1 MNLNKFFYLLFYPFI
16 NLNFVE
22 KIKFILIALFSFVV
36 ILIDLS
42 TISVISLIFF
52 DANNSFNL
60 KTKEFLEV
68 IYNFF
73 KLELEFFYFQ
83 FVVVALI
90 LFLRNFFFLV
100 QEFIIKSFVF
110 RQYNIVSQKL
120 FHLYASSNILKFYKK
135 GIDYYLKNLNRETWY
150 CYIGVLY
157 AILYLVVDI
166 IYFTLIIFFGFYIL
180 NIDITLEFVFPIL
193 IFIFFIS
200 IIFFFLR
207 KKGVERKNYEQK
219 FYTDTLNILK
229 SVLEIQT
236 YKKINFFTNS
246 FSKYLT
252 QYSKSIVFAG
262 VVNLAPKAIIEIIA
276 SAVIVYFLVFNNL
289 SLNLELFTLIAFIL
303 FRVGPV
309 ISRVIQNISLTIFF
323 SPASKILINEFNMF
337 KNKKNSKKFI
347 IKDSINSIS
356 LNNASFNYGKNKII
370 KNFNYNFIK
379 DKIYGVYGSSGRG
392 KTTLLMILSN
402 LISLDKGYIKINNFN
417 KINNN
422 QKIDWGNKLGF
433 MSQYNILVDESLIHS
448 LFLDDKVSKDN
459 IGRAKKYLRKFNLK
473 KLIKLLNRKY
483 DGTYSLGGM
492 LSGGEKQRL
501 SLIRTILLSQE
512 IILLDEPTS
521 SLDKINEN
529 IVLTELKKIKKNKI
543 IILSTHKVN
552 LKSYFDDF
560 IEFK

>member
-1 MNLNKFFYLLFYPFI
+1 MNLSKITLLFYPLL
-16 NLNFVE
+16 NLNIVE
-22 KIKFILIALFSFVV
+22 KIKFASIALFSLIV
-36 ILIDLS
+36 ILIDIS

-52 DANNSFNL
+52 DVNNSINS
-60 KTKEFLEV
+60 KTKDFLEV

-73 KLELEFFYFQ
+73 NFEIEFFYFQ
-83 FVVVALI
+83 FVIVALI
-90 LFLRNFFFLV
+90 LFLRNFFFLT

-110 RQYNIVSQKL
+110 RQYSTNSKKL
-120 FHLYASSNILKFYKK
+120 FHLYASSSILKFYKK

-166 IYFTLIIFFGFYIL
+166 IYFNLIIFFGFKIL
-180 NIDITLEFVFPIL
+180 NINITLDFLFPIL
-193 IFIFFIS
+193 IFIFFVS

-246 FSKYLT
+246 FSKYLN

-262 VVNLAPKAIIEIIA
+262 VANLAPKAIIEIIA
-276 SAVIVYFLVFNNL
+276 SIVIIYYLIFNNL

-309 ISRVIQNISLTIFF
+309 ISRIIQNISLTIFF
-323 SPASKILINEFNMF
+323 APASKILINEFNMF
-337 KNKKNSKKFI
+337 RNKRNSKKYI
-347 IKDSINSIS
+347 IKDNVNSIS
-356 LNNASFNYGKNKII
+356 LHNASFNHGKNKIF
-370 KNFNYNFIK
+370 KNFNYYFKKN
-379 DKIYGVYGSSGRG
+379 KIYGVYGNSGRG

-402 LISLDKGYIKINNFN
+402 LISLDKGFIKINNFE
-417 KINNN
+417 KINRNH
-422 QKIDWGNKLGF
+422 KIDWGNKLGF
-433 MSQYNILVDESLIHS
+433 MSQYNILVDDSLINS
-448 LFLDDKVSKDN
+448 LFLEDKINRDN
-459 IGRAKKYLRKFNLK
+459 INKAKKYLRKFNLK
-473 KLIKLLNRKY
+473 KLIKLLNKKY

-501 SLIRTILLSQE
+501 SLIRTILLSKE
-512 IILLDEPTS
+512 IMLLDEPTS
-521 SLDKINEN
+521 SLDKKNEN
-529 IVLTELKKIKKNKI
+529 IVLKELKRIKQNKI
-543 IILSTHKVN
+543 IILSTHKQD
-552 LKSYFDDF
+552 LKDYFDEF

>member
-1 MNLNKFFYLLFYPFI
+1 MNLSKITLLFYPLL
-16 NLNFVE
+16 NLNIVE
-22 KIKFILIALFSFVV
+22 KIKFASIALFSLIV
-36 ILIDLS
+36 ILIDIS

-52 DANNSFNL
+52 DVNNSINS
-60 KTKEFLEV
+60 KTKDFLDV

-73 KLELEFFYFQ
+73 NFEIEFFYFQ
-83 FVVVALI
+83 FVIVALI
-90 LFLRNFFFLV
+90 LFLRNFFFLT

-110 RQYNIVSQKL
+110 RQYNTNSKKL
-120 FHLYASSNILKFYKK
+120 FHLYASSSILKFYKK

-166 IYFTLIIFFGFYIL
+166 IYFNLIIFFGFKIL
-180 NIDITLEFVFPIL
+180 NINITLDFLFPIL
-193 IFIFFIS
+193 IFIFFVS

-246 FSKYLT
+246 FSKYLN

-262 VVNLAPKAIIEIIA
+262 VANLAPKAIIEIIA
-276 SAVIVYFLVFNNL
+276 SIVIVYYLIFNNL

-309 ISRVIQNISLTIFF
+309 ISRIIQNISLTIFF
-323 SPASKILINEFNMF
+323 APASKILINEFNMF
-337 KNKKNSKKFI
+337 RNKRNSKKYI
-347 IKDSINSIS
+347 IKDNVNSIS
-356 LNNASFNYGKNKII
+356 LHNASFNHGKNKIL
-370 KNFNYNFIK
+370 KNFNYFFKKN
-379 DKIYGVYGSSGRG
+379 KIYGVYGNSGRG

-402 LISLDKGYIKINNFN
+402 LISLDKGFIKINNFE
-417 KINNN
+417 KINRNH
-422 QKIDWGNKLGF
+422 KIDWGNKLGF
-433 MSQYNILVDESLIHS
+433 MSQYNILVDDSLINS
-448 LFLDDKVSKDN
+448 LFLEDKINRDN
-459 IGRAKKYLRKFNLK
+459 INKAKKYLRKFNLK
-473 KLIKLLNRKY
+473 KLIKLLNKKY

-501 SLIRTILLSQE
+501 SLIRTILLSKE
-512 IILLDEPTS
+512 IMLLDEPTS
-521 SLDKINEN
+521 SLDKKNEN
-529 IVLTELKKIKKNKI
+529 IVLKELKRIKQNKI
-543 IILSTHKVN
+543 IILSTHKQN
-552 LKSYFDDF
+552 LKDYFDEF

>member
-1 MNLNKFFYLLFYPFI
+1 MKLNKIILLFYPLL
-16 NLNFVE
+16 NLNIFE
-22 KIKFILIALFSFVV
+22 KIKFVSIALFSLIV
-36 ILIDLS
+36 ILIDIS

-52 DANNSFNL
+52 DANNSINS

-73 KLELEFFYFQ
+73 YFEIEFFYFQ
-83 FVVVALI
+83 FVIVALI
-90 LFLRNFFFLV
+90 LFLRNFFFLA

-110 RQYNIVSQKL
+110 RQYNVNSKKL
-120 FHLYASSNILKFYKK
+120 FHLYASSNILKFYRK

-166 IYFTLIIFFGFYIL
+166 IYFNLIIFFGFKIL
-180 NIDITLEFVFPIL
+180 NINITLDFLFPVL
-193 IFIFFIS
+193 IFIFFVS

-246 FSKYLT
+246 FSKYLA

-262 VVNLAPKAIIEIIA
+262 VANLAPKAIIEIIA
-276 SAVIVYFLVFNNL
+276 SIIIVYYLIFNNL

-309 ISRVIQNISLTIFF
+309 ISRIIQNISLTIFF
-323 SPASKILINEFNMF
+323 APASKILINEFKIFRNQR
-337 KNKKNSKKFI
+337 NSKKYV
-347 IKDSINSIS
+347 IKDNVNSIS
-356 LNNASFNYGKNKII
+356 LLDASFNYGKNRIL
-370 KNFNYNFIK
+370 KNFNYNFK
-379 DKIYGVYGSSGRG
+379 KNKIYGIYGNSGRG

-402 LISLDKGYIKINNFN
+402 LISLDKGFIKINNFK
-417 KINNN
+417 KINRNL
-422 QKIDWGNKLGF
+422 KIDWGNKLGF
-433 MSQYNILVDESLIHS
+433 MSQYNILVDDSLINS
-448 LFLDDKVSKDN
+448 LFLEDKISKDKIN
-459 IGRAKKYLRKFNLK
+459 KAKKYLRKFNLQ
-473 KLIKLLNRKY
+473 KLIKLLNKKY

-501 SLIRTILLSQE
+501 SLIRTILLSKE
-512 IILLDEPTS
+512 IMLLDEPTS
-521 SLDKINEN
+521 SLDKKNEN
-529 IVLTELKKIKKNKI
+529 IILKELKRIKQNKI
-543 IILSTHKVN
+543 IILSTHKQN
-552 LKSYFDDF
+552 LKDYFDEFIDF
-560 IEFK
+560 K

>member
-1 MNLNKFFYLLFYPFI
+1 MNLSKITLLFYPLL
-16 NLNFVE
+16 NLNIVE
-22 KIKFILIALFSFVV
+22 KIKFASIALFSLIV
-36 ILIDLS
+36 ILIDIC

-52 DANNSFNL
+52 DVNNSINS
-60 KTKEFLEV
+60 KTKDFLEI

-73 KLELEFFYFQ
+73 NFEIEFFYFQ
-83 FVVVALI
+83 FVIVALI
-90 LFLRNFFFLV
+90 LFLRNFFFLT

-110 RQYNIVSQKL
+110 RQYSTNSKKL
-120 FHLYASSNILKFYKK
+120 FHLYASSSILKFYKK

-166 IYFTLIIFFGFYIL
+166 IYFNLIIFFGFKIL
-180 NIDITLEFVFPIL
+180 NINITLDFLFPIL
-193 IFIFFIS
+193 IFIFFVS

-246 FSKYLT
+246 FSKYLN

-262 VVNLAPKAIIEIIA
+262 VANLAPKAIIEIIA
-276 SAVIVYFLVFNNL
+276 SIVIIYYLIFNNL

-309 ISRVIQNISLTIFF
+309 ISRIIQNISLTIFF
-323 SPASKILINEFNMF
+323 APASKILINEFNMF
-337 KNKKNSKKFI
+337 RNKRNSKKYI
-347 IKDSINSIS
+347 IKDNVNSIS
-356 LNNASFNYGKNKII
+356 LHNASFNHGKNKIF
-370 KNFNYNFIK
+370 KNFNYYFKKN
-379 DKIYGVYGSSGRG
+379 KIYGVYGNSGRG

-402 LISLDKGYIKINNFN
+402 LISLDKGFIKINNFE
-417 KINNN
+417 KINRNH
-422 QKIDWGNKLGF
+422 KIDWGNKLGF
-433 MSQYNILVDESLIHS
+433 MSQYNILVDDSLINS
-448 LFLDDKVSKDN
+448 LFLEDKINRDN
-459 IGRAKKYLRKFNLK
+459 INKAKKYLRKFNLK
-473 KLIKLLNRKY
+473 KLIKLLNKKY

-501 SLIRTILLSQE
+501 SLIRTILLSKE
-512 IILLDEPTS
+512 IMLLDEPTS
-521 SLDKINEN
+521 SLDKKNEN
-529 IVLTELKKIKKNKI
+529 IVLKELKRIKQNKI
-543 IILSTHKVN
+543 IILSTHKQD
-552 LKSYFDDF
+552 LKDYFDEF

>member
-1 MNLNKFFYLLFYPFI
+1 MNLSKITLLFYPLL
-16 NLNFVE
+16 NLNIVE
-22 KIKFILIALFSFVV
+22 KIKFASIALFSLIV
-36 ILIDLS
+36 ILIDIC

-52 DANNSFNL
+52 DVNNSINS
-60 KTKEFLEV
+60 KTKDFLEV

-73 KLELEFFYFQ
+73 NFEIEFFYFQ
-83 FVVVALI
+83 FVIVALI
-90 LFLRNFFFLV
+90 LFLRNFFFLT

-110 RQYNIVSQKL
+110 RQYSTNSKKL
-120 FHLYASSNILKFYKK
+120 FHLYASSSILKFYKK

-166 IYFTLIIFFGFYIL
+166 IYFNLIIFFGFKIL
-180 NIDITLEFVFPIL
+180 NINITLDFLFPIL
-193 IFIFFIS
+193 IFIFFVS

-246 FSKYLT
+246 FSKYLN

-262 VVNLAPKAIIEIIA
+262 VANLAPKAIIEIIA
-276 SAVIVYFLVFNNL
+276 SIVIIYYLIFNNL

-309 ISRVIQNISLTIFF
+309 ISRIIQNISLTIFF
-323 SPASKILINEFNMF
+323 APASKILINEFNMF
-337 KNKKNSKKFI
+337 RNKRNSKKYI
-347 IKDSINSIS
+347 IKDNVNSIS
-356 LNNASFNYGKNKII
+356 LHNASFNHGKNKIF
-370 KNFNYNFIK
+370 KNFNYYFKKN
-379 DKIYGVYGSSGRG
+379 KIYGVYGNSGRG

-402 LISLDKGYIKINNFN
+402 LISLDKGFIKINNFE
-417 KINNN
+417 KINRNH
-422 QKIDWGNKLGF
+422 KIDWGNKLGF
-433 MSQYNILVDESLIHS
+433 MSQYNILVDDSLINS
-448 LFLDDKVSKDN
+448 LFLEDKINRDN
-459 IGRAKKYLRKFNLK
+459 INKAKKYLRKFNLK
-473 KLIKLLNRKY
+473 KLIKLLNKKY

-501 SLIRTILLSQE
+501 SLIRTILLSKE
-512 IILLDEPTS
+512 IMLLDEPTS
-521 SLDKINEN
+521 SLDKKNEN
-529 IVLTELKKIKKNKI
+529 IVLKELKRIKQNKI
-543 IILSTHKVN
+543 IILSTHKQD
-552 LKSYFDDF
+552 LKDYFDEF